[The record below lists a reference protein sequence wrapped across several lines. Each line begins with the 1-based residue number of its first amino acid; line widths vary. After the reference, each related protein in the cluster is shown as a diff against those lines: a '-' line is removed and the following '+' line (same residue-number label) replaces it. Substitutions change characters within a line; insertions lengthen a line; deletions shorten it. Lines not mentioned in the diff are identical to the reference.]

1 MSELLRL
8 LDLDEHDD
16 EDTWTGPAS
25 GPDGKRAFGGLRAA
39 QSLAAAARTVGD
51 DRAPTNMHMQFL
63 RGGDAGEPA
72 RYRVHRVYDG
82 RTASARRVDAHEHGR
97 LLTTAT
103 VSFATPL
110 PGPEHGRRTS
120 VPHDPEALPRTG
132 PPGPAP
138 SLPLDEF
145 DIRIADDTAGG
156 GFTRRFWWRVTT
168 ALPDDALL
176 HTMVALYITDL
187 YGIDPALG
195 VHGLTMRSRSHRS
208 GTTDSSMWFHRR
220 VRADEWNLL
229 EQTSPAA
236 ARGRGIITSSL
247 VQLDGS
253 VVATLVQEGLMAER
267 TTD

>member
-82 RTASARRVDAHEHGR
+82 RTALARRVDAHEHGR

>member
-1 MSELLRL
+1 MSELPRL

-187 YGIDPALG
+187 YGIDP
-195 VHGLTMRSRSHRS
+195 RS
-208 GTTDSSMWFHRR
+208 GCT
-220 VRADEWNLL
+220 A
-229 EQTSPAA
+229 
-236 ARGRGIITSSL
+236 
-247 VQLDGS
+247 
-253 VVATLVQEGLMAER
+253 
-267 TTD
+267 

>member
-1 MSELLRL
+1 MSTLQRL
-8 LDLDEHDD
+8 FQLGEHAD

-25 GPDGKRAFGGLRAA
+25 GPAGKRAFGGLRAA

-63 RGGDAGEPA
+63 RGGDAAEPA
-72 RYRVHRVYDG
+72 QYRVHRVYDG
-82 RTASARRVDAHEHGR
+82 RTASSRRIDACEHGR

-110 PGPEHGRRTS
+110 PGPEHGHRAHL
-120 VPHDPEALPRTG
+120 PHDPEALPRTG

-145 DIRIADDTAGG
+145 DIRIVDDVTQA

-168 ALPDDALL
+168 GLPDDPLL

-195 VHGLTMRSRSHRS
+195 GHGLSMRSPGHRS

-220 VRADEWNLL
+220 VHADQWNLL
-229 EQTSPAA
+229 EQISPAA

>member
-1 MSELLRL
+1 MSELPRL

-176 HTMVALYITDL
+176 HTMVAL
-187 YGIDPALG
+187 
-195 VHGLTMRSRSHRS
+195 
-208 GTTDSSMWFHRR
+208 
-220 VRADEWNLL
+220 
-229 EQTSPAA
+229 
-236 ARGRGIITSSL
+236 
-247 VQLDGS
+247 
-253 VVATLVQEGLMAER
+253 
-267 TTD
+267 